1 MRARRSPA
9 ARFYAHT
16 QVQLPA
22 LSRTTTINELWRM
35 YCAHMEQEAEDCV
48 GAYRSPCC
56 RVATAHE
63 QRRTRAGR
71 NTFIHLAKKITTH
84 PPDLRAG
91 ANYVKEE
98 CGRQAAHGG
107 GTRARLADC
116 ASGALVSFC
125 AHTRPGGR
133 LTVTPVSE
141 RTGRQWC
148 DRRCEPWRPR
158 MLSQTSRQLS
168 GASKGRFTVGWC
180 QTAGGTAST
189 ATAAGAATMA
199 LGKRLSGNSARET
212 RPSRLREQAR
222 ARFWRAGPQLYS
234 HRTLLSLRVS
244 VLRGRQCRHRPCRM
258 TAALSCV
265 RVTPSVCQTPLTRAA
280 GGAR

>member
-1 MRARRSPA
+1 MCSARAPLSCGALLRTHTGSAAGTVADDHHQRAVADVLRSHGARGRGLRRCVPLA
-9 ARFYAHT
+9 M
-16 QVQLPA
+16 LP
-22 LSRTTTINELWRM
+22 
-35 YCAHMEQEAEDCV
+35 C
-48 GAYRSPCC
+48 
-56 RVATAHE
+56 ATAHE

-212 RPSRLREQAR
+212 RPSRASASRR
-222 ARFWRAGPQLYS
+222 ALASGVLDRS
-234 HRTLLSLRVS
+234 SIRTGHCFPSA
-244 VLRGRQCRHRPCRM
+244 CR
-258 TAALSCV
+258 SCV
-265 RVTPSVCQTPLTRAA
+265 ADSAVTGRAE
-280 GGAR
+280 